1 MAFADDERDHL
12 RSQPLA
18 RLVTVAPDG
27 RPDVTPVALEVEG
40 TTLWGVRGGRG
51 GPVHAQDP
59 QHQCRPPRRPQA
71 PSTGRPPHNA
81 GTIRLN
87 LRDAIPL
94 YNRGLA
100 RRATGDV
107 DGAIADYEFG
117 ARLAAPHDEMF
128 RKRLD
133 ELQTHRGP

>member
-1 MAFADDERDHL
+1 MICARLRLASRALIGHSALVGGADD
-12 RSQPLA
+12 P
-18 RLVTVAPDG
+18 T
-27 RPDVTPVALEVEG
+27 
-40 TTLWGVRGGRG
+40 
-51 GPVHAQDP
+51 
-59 QHQCRPPRRPQA
+59 
-71 PSTGRPPHNA
+71 A